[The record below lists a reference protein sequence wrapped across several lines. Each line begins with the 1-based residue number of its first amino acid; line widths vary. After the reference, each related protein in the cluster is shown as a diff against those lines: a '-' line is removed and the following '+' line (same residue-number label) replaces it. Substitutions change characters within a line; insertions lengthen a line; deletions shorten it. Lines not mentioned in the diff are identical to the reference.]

1 MKISIITINYNDA
14 KGLERTISSV
24 ISSKT
29 DNIEYLVVDGGSK
42 DESVSIIDKYKEHI
56 DFWVS
61 EPDNGIYNAMNKGIK
76 AASGDYIMF
85 INSGDLI
92 TDHKKF
98 KELLTVK
105 YSEDII
111 YFNLEIANTTDN
123 NRFIKTY
130 PAIPDFKY
138 FAEDSLSHTGTLIK
152 KERLSE
158 YGYYNEH
165 LKIVADWAFYLDS
178 ILKNKC
184 TYRYVDGCFAR
195 FYLGGLSS
203 NPANLKKLWE
213 EKSEHI
219 KNNYP
224 LFFTMYQDWMQ
235 KKAELYK
242 LKSSITVRT
251 ARKIGLLKWLN
262 DFSNFTQ

>member
-1 MKISIITINYNDA
+1 MKVSIITINYNDA
-14 KGLERTISSV
+14 KGLEKTIGSV

-29 DNIEYLVVDGGSK
+29 ENIEYLVIDGGSK

-61 EPDNGIYNAMNKGIK
+61 EPDNGIYHAMNKGIK
-76 AASGDYIMF
+76 SASGDYIVF

-98 KELLTVK
+98 QELLMVE
-105 YSEDII
+105 YSEDIV

-123 NRFIKTY
+123 KHFIKTY
-130 PAIPDFKY
+130 PAKPDFKY

-152 KERLSE
+152 KEKLVD
-158 YGYYNEH
+158 YGYYNEN
-165 LKIVADWAFYLDS
+165 LKIVADWAFYLDN
-178 ILKNKC
+178 IMTNNC
-184 TYRYVDGCFAR
+184 TYRYIDECFAR

-213 EKSEHI
+213 EKAEHI
-219 KNNYP
+219 KRNYP
-224 LFFTMYQDWMQ
+224 FLFSMYRDWMQ
-235 KKAELYK
+235 KKTELYK
-242 LKSSITVRT
+242 LKTSITVRT
-251 ARKIGLLKWLN
+251 ARKFGLLKWLD
-262 DFSNFTQ
+262 DFSNFTL